1 MKRQRSSSSGK
12 DRISELPDE
21 ILASIVSLLTMKEAG
36 RTSVVSRRWIE
47 IWKFYNGDLD
57 FDGSST
63 LARYA
68 REGNMGGAGIA
79 WYRSWVD
86 QVLNSHKGLEIE
98 KFKDRYGLEKRH
110 KDDIDRWITFAMGKN
125 IKELDLNLYSFSG
138 GYYEHAYSFPSSLL
152 SPLAVSNLNN
162 LTRLCLASVDITEEG
177 IAYFLANCSS
187 LQKLIVRCAMSLV
200 NLKINSHSL
209 RFLEVSQCRA
219 LNSIEISARELHSF
233 KYWGRQ
239 VSIGYND
246 VPSLKHV
253 SLGNFYMQYVLE
265 TLSQHPLLLSQVK
278 ILTLDLT
285 FMLRSREGCFFTRT
299 FPQLCNVRQLELEVL
314 VYHDQCIL
322 YLYSLIVAS
331 VQLEKLV
338 VKFKIAEWARCEKVI
353 LNPCNPRLFEELV
366 PSIEAEEE
374 EEEEIGE
381 VARERARQLGRR
393 LPPGVELVIM

>member
-12 DRISELPDE
+12 DRISELTDE

-47 IWKFYNGDLD
+47 MWKFYNGDLD

-98 KFKDRYGLEKRH
+98 KFKVRYGLEKRH
-110 KDDIDRWITFAMGKN
+110 KDDIDRWIN
-125 IKELDLNLYSFSG
+125 
-138 GYYEHAYSFPSSLL
+138 FPSSLL
-152 SPLAVSNLNN
+152 SPLAVSNLSN
-162 LTRLCLASVDITEEG
+162 LTRLCLASVDITEDG

-187 LQKLIVRCAMSLV
+187 LQKLIVRCAISLV
-200 NLKINSHSL
+200 NLKIYSHSL
-209 RFLEVSQCRA
+209 RFLE
-219 LNSIEISARELHSF
+219 
-233 KYWGRQ
+233 
-239 VSIGYND
+239 
-246 VPSLKHV
+246 
-253 SLGNFYMQYVLE
+253 YVLE

-285 FMLRSREGCFFTRT
+285 FM
-299 FPQLCNVRQLELEVL
+299 
-314 VYHDQCIL
+314 
-322 YLYSLIVAS
+322 
-331 VQLEKLV
+331 
-338 VKFKIAEWARCEKVI
+338 FKIAEWARCERLFDFRDEDERKTWGLEKHFQPTLKIVEFVGWHGLEVDSELAMFIIEHAVLQKVI
-353 LNPCNPRLFEELV
+353 LNPCNPRAFEELL

-374 EEEEIGE
+374 EEIGE
-381 VARERARQLGRR
+381 LARERARQLGKR